1 MLRVG
6 LTGGIGCGKSTV
18 AAMMAEL
25 GCHVLNADKMA
36 HALIA
41 PGEPAYN
48 DVVWK
53 FGAHILAPDGSVDRA
68 RLAAV
73 VFADSDKLAS
83 LNAIV
88 HPRVLRELDREL
100 DRLARLDSHGVAVVE
115 AALLIESGYHK
126 TLDRIILVTCTREQQ
141 LERLTNP
148 AFGRGMS
155 REQAEQRI
163 GAQMPVEEKRN
174 QAAGK
179 LDEIDCSCSLGSTR
193 TQIQRLVEQLKQ
205 TAGSH
210 TRQRPPH
217 A

>member
-41 PGEPAYN
+41 TGQPAYN
-48 DVVWK
+48 DVVRK
-53 FGAHILAPDGSVDRA
+53 FGTDILAPDGSVDRA
-68 RLAAV
+68 RLASV
-73 VFADSDKLAS
+73 VFADADKLAA

-100 DRLARLDSHGVAVVE
+100 DRLARLDAHGVAVVE

-148 AFGRGMS
+148 AFGRAMS

-163 GAQMPVEEKRN
+163 AAQMPVQEKRK

-179 LDEIDCSCSLGSTR
+179 LDEINCSCSLDSTR
-193 TQIQRLVEQLKQ
+193 KQVRTLVEQFKQ
-205 TAGSH
+205 TADSH
-210 TRQRPPH
+210 
-217 A
+217 